1 MKTCC
6 ASGVR
11 DLSLTPPTYFEIRA
25 VFSKFKI
32 EVRDR
37 TLARTGRIA
46 GFITR
51 PLRRH
56 PSNYSALA
64 TTK

>member
-6 ASGVR
+6 ASVVTMA
-11 DLSLTPPTYFEIRA
+11 LAITTPTNLRFVVYA
-25 VFSKFKI
+25 KLKF

-46 GFITR
+46 GLITR

>member
-11 DLSLTPPTYFEIRA
+11 DLSLTPPTNLRFAAYA
-25 VFSKFKI
+25 KLKF

-56 PSNYSALA
+56 
-64 TTK
+64 